1 MSVARN
7 AVVVLTT
14 ALVAAL
20 ALAGGPLAARARASG
35 LEWRLE
41 QPKPPPPPDG
51 AQGSET
57 PVGLGRV
64 GDIEFLKP
72 DLGLLITAGN
82 GSTVPPGV
90 WVYNGEGWHE
100 LASVC
105 GATDGRIAWA
115 GPTEFWTVSDG
126 RPGQAANGLEQLPPL
141 EDDTLCRFA
150 YNATSKA
157 LEVVG
162 SYASLAF
169 QASSYQPMDAA
180 ACASP
185 SNCWFAGA
193 SLPAPLSGAFN
204 LHWNGSSLEAEA
216 NTKARRIQDMR
227 ALEGSLYESL
237 ELPTELEPAE
247 IEHPRLLDEIS
258 SEASSATFQGLLP
271 RSSTTNQPLPE
282 YAPGSFPQALS
293 PLDISADEGSLW
305 AAAGGVETPPA
316 GSSPGDLAVLRYAGG
331 EWSQVLGPE
340 ANEAVEKADP
350 ERLADAVVSTIAAEP
365 GTASAWLGIETRQQ
379 ANEPSPTDLATV
391 AHVYAARG
399 AVPEETEEQ
408 LPSAEERAEGVGAKG
423 SAAKIACPAQND
435 CWMVT
440 TEGWLFH
447 LSEPASRTLP
457 VETEDPTYAAF
468 NGPLIA
474 VRPADKGLP
483 QVQSDALSVD
493 DSGEEESQ
501 QAAVSP
507 PLEKAK
513 AETFARVT
521 VPLLSHERE
530 RLVHG
535 TTLELTFHLA
545 VRARVQLLAKRHR
558 SVVAST
564 PTRTLKAGRRSLQL
578 RLDVHSW
585 PTKLELKTHALAA
598 LPTESTLTSG
608 VETVTT
614 SLSFPRVRALP
625 TGLGEFGSGRPF

>member
-1 MSVARN
+1 MSLARN
-7 AVVVLTT
+7 TVLL
-14 ALVAAL
+14 LVAAL
-20 ALAGGPLAARARASG
+20 ALAGTLTAGSLTSSARASG

-41 QPKPPPPPDG
+41 QPKPPPPAPG
-51 AQGSET
+51 VQGSET

-72 DLGLLITAGN
+72 NLGLLITAGN

-100 LASVC
+100 LARVC

-126 RPGQAANGLEQLPPL
+126 RPGQAANGFGELPPL

-169 QASSYQPMDAA
+169 QASSYQPMDAS

-193 SLPAPLSGAFN
+193 PLPAPLSGAFN

-216 NTKARRIQDMR
+216 NTKARSVQDMR

-237 ELPTELEPAE
+237 ELPAEVEPTE

-258 SEASSATFQGLLP
+258 SESTNATFQGLLP
-271 RSSTTNQPLPE
+271 RSSTTNRPLPE
-282 YAPGSFPQALS
+282 YAPNSFPEALAPLALS
-293 PLDISADEGSLW
+293 TDEDSLW
-305 AAAGGVETPPA
+305 AAAGPVETPPA
-316 GSSPGDLAVLRYAGG
+316 GSAEGELAVLRYAGG

-350 ERLADAVVSTIAAEP
+350 ESLAGAVVGTIAAEP
-365 GTASAWLGIETRQQ
+365 GTASAWLGVETRQQ
-379 ANEPSPTDLATV
+379 ADEPSPTDLATV

-399 AVPEETEEQ
+399 ADPEESEEQ
-408 LPSAEERAEGVGAKG
+408 LPSAQERAEGVGAKG
-423 SAAKIACPAQND
+423 SVARIACPAQND

-440 TEGWLFH
+440 TQGWLFH
-447 LSEPASRTLP
+447 LSEAAGRTLP
-457 VETEDPTYAAF
+457 VETEEPTYAAF

-483 QVQSDALSVD
+483 QVQSDSLSID
-493 DSGEEESQ
+493 DSGEEELQ
-501 QAAVSP
+501 QATVTP
-507 PLEKAK
+507 PLEKHT

-521 VPLLSHERE
+521 VPLLSDEHE

-535 TTLELTFHLA
+535 TTLELSFHLA
-545 VRARVQLLAKRHR
+545 VKARVRLLAKRHR

-564 PTRTLKAGRRSLQL
+564 PTRTLKAGKRSLQL
-578 RLDVHSW
+578 RLDIHSW
-585 PTKLELKTHALAA
+585 PTKLELKTHALAV

-614 SLSFPRVRALP
+614 SLSFPQVSALP
-625 TGLGEFGSGRPF
+625 TGLGEFGSGRLF